1 MNYQA
6 SLKPGDIVKLR
17 GGLEGEVRS
26 VDLDN
31 KAYPICVRMA
41 SHQEHT
47 FTADGKFQSGR
58 LSDLDIV
65 DIVHRGYGRPSYVSI
80 DCPELDARDYF
91 VKRMGGI
98 I

>member
-1 MNYQA
+1 MNYQ
-6 SLKPGDIVKLR
+6 SILKPGDVVRLR

-31 KAYPICVRMA
+31 SAYPICVRMA
-41 SHQEHT
+41 SSQEHT
-47 FTADGKFQSGR
+47 FTPDGKFQNGR
-58 LSDLDIV
+58 TSELDIV

-80 DCPELDARDYF
+80 DCPELDSRDYF

-98 I
+98 V